1 MPQQPT
7 SPSPLLEARFLNPMI
22 TTVKTS
28 SVVQGMPKYRS
39 MLAGN
44 PAYIPSSYE
53 SIATATGTG
62 SSGTITFSS
71 IPGTF
76 KHLQIR
82 GIARNA
88 SAAVGSSSSIVRLNS
103 DSANNYAYHLLYGNG
118 STVTASGAANTQ
130 AYIAEIARS
139 GNTNAVLSG
148 IIIDILDYASTSK
161 NKTIRVF
168 NGYDDNGAGFIG
180 VSSGLWMSTSAITS
194 ISIVD
199 SNNLTSTTTFALYG
213 IKEA

>member
-1 MPQQPT
+1 
-7 SPSPLLEARFLNPMI
+7 MI

-71 IPGTF
+71 IPSTF

-82 GIARNA
+82 MLSRSTDAG
-88 SAAVGSSSSIVRLNS
+88 VGRTTIEVRFNS
-103 DSANNYAYHLLYGNG
+103 DSGSNYAWHYLKGDG
-118 STVTASGAANTQ
+118 SAAEASGTASQTYILTGTTPDAGATANRMGV
-130 AYIAEIARS
+130 A
-139 GNTNAVLSG
+139 
-148 IIIDILDYASTSK
+148 IIDVLDYSSSTK
-161 NKTIRVF
+161 NKTLRSITGEDQ
-168 NGYDDNGAGFIG
+168 NGNGQVRIN
-180 VSSGLWMSTSAITS
+180 SGLWMSTNAITA
-194 ISIVD
+194 IEVK
-199 SNNLTSTTTFALYG
+199 TSTGSWTTSSTFALYG
-213 IKEA
+213 IKEF